1 MAKPVCVVAGVGP
14 GNGAAFARRFDSE
27 GYSVALLAR
36 GTELPAKLA
45 RELSDA
51 CAYACDVADAA
62 SVARAFEEI
71 RRDLGDPEVLVYN
84 AGSGVWGT
92 VEDATPADFE
102 GAWRVN
108 ALGGFLASKQVI
120 PAMKWIQRRMNS
132 TPSIVKSC
140 RSMASPR
147 TGSVR
152 FPTLS

>member
-1 MAKPVCVVAGVGP
+1 MTTPARLAYLPVTRREGRRRNMAKPVCVVAGVGP

-71 RRDLGDPEVLVYN
+71 RRDLDRKSTRLN
-84 AGSGVWGT
+84 SSH
-92 VEDATPADFE
+92 
-102 GAWRVN
+102 
-108 ALGGFLASKQVI
+108 LGISYAVFCLK
-120 PAMKWIQRRMNS
+120 K
-132 TPSIVKSC
+132 
-140 RSMASPR
+140 
-147 TGSVR
+147 
-152 FPTLS
+152 